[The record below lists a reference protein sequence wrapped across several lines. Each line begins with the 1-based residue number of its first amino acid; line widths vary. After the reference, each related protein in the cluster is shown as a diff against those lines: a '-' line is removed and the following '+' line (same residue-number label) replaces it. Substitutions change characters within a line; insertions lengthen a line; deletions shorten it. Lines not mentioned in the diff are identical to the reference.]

1 MSWGIDY
8 IKHLHK
14 NCKISSWIELS
25 NSAYISIDYLV
36 YLEKIMI
43 PFEKKKTGFAY
54 LTCFFFSG

>member
-25 NSAYISIDYLV
+25 NSVYISIDYLV

-43 PFEKKKTGFAY
+43 PFEKKKRK
-54 LTCFFFSG
+54 LVLPI